1 MKPKIWMIVPFVCL
15 LAAACIPIF
24 EEPAVPTLDPTA
36 LYRYAQETVA
46 VSASKTVAAKS
57 PTPLVFRTST
67 PLPSQTPVPVL
78 TSTLRPSATTL
89 PTFTPFPSVTPLPTV
104 DPNLPACNLAAFVE
118 DVTVPDGTQM
128 DPGAVFIKTWRLK
141 NVGSCTWT
149 KDYRLAYVSGDKL
162 GGPDAI
168 TLPGNT
174 APGETVDLSVPL
186 TAPTADGK
194 YSGVYRM
201 QDADGK
207 FFGSK
212 VSSSFGVQFT
222 IRVGSPAAAFA
233 VTTVNMSVDSTSA
246 TTACPPGKTFTFR
259 AEIIT
264 NGPGTVKYHW
274 VFSNGS
280 TTPVVT
286 LNYATAGPN
295 SESTT
300 WTLGAA
306 GALPANP
313 YGGWAQVVIDEPNHQ
328 SFGQQP
334 FVMGCIY

>member
-1 MKPKIWMIVPFVCL
+1 MKPKIWIILSVVCL
-15 LAAACIPIF
+15 LASACIPTF
-24 EEPAVPTLDPTA
+24 GETEVPTLDSTA

-46 VSASKTVAAKS
+46 VSASKTVAARS
-57 PTPLVFRTST
+57 PTPLVFRTATALPTQT
-67 PLPSQTPVPVL
+67 PLPVV
-78 TSTLRPSATTL
+78 TSTLRPSATSL
-89 PTFTPFPSVTPLPTV
+89 PTYTPFPSVTPLPTAN
-104 DPNLPACNLAAFVE
+104 PNLPDCNLAAFVE

-128 DPGAVFIKTWRLK
+128 EAGAGFVKTWRLK

-174 APGETVDLSVPL
+174 APGETVDLSISL

-194 YSGVYRM
+194 YTGVYRL
-201 QDADGK
+201 QDAGGN

-222 IRVGSPAAAFA
+222 IRVGTPPAVFA
-233 VTTVNMSVDSTSA
+233 VTRVNMSVDTSSA
-246 TTACPPGKTFTFR
+246 TSACPPGKTFTFH
-259 AEIIT
+259 AEIIA

-274 VFSNGS
+274 IFSNGTNTS
-280 TTPVVT
+280 VVT

-295 SESTT
+295 METMT
-300 WTLGAA
+300 WTLGAS

-313 YGGWAQVVIDEPNHQ
+313 YSGWARVYIDEPNHQ
-328 SFGQQP
+328 AFSQQA
-334 FVMGCIY
+334 FLMGCIY